1 MTFRLDPRIPL
12 VWRSP
17 DELQLGVDRAVV
29 RLQKVTRADER
40 MITALKAGITRSGLL
55 MLGASEGASEAD
67 LDTLLDSVSDA
78 LVPVGPVTPPS
89 RPRVCIDGRGE
100 AARQLA
106 ALLQELGCDV
116 ETVQDVAPVNFAVII
131 AHYVIDPQRY
141 GHWLR
146 RDIPHLAV
154 VFTDRGCEIGPVVE
168 PGIGPCLYCIE
179 LNRTDLDPQ
188 WPAMATQ
195 LVSRKAPTEEAL
207 AIAELLGFVAR
218 LVLTRL
224 NSSGFDRSASARLDA
239 TSMYRETETGRSTA
253 RRHSLHPK
261 CGCQSL
267 PETAMVASD
276 RPAGVRTQTSS
287 GAGADG
293 RE

>member
-17 DELQLGVDRAVV
+17 NELQLGVDRAVV
-29 RLQKVTRADER
+29 RLQKVSRADER
-40 MITALKAGITRSGLL
+40 MITALRAGITRSGLL

-67 LDTLLDSVSDA
+67 LDALLDSVSDA
-78 LVPVGPVTPPS
+78 LLPVGPVTPPS
-89 RPRVCIDGRGE
+89 RPRVCIDGSGR

-116 ETVQDVAPVNFAVII
+116 DTVQDSAPVDLAVII
-131 AHYVIDPQRY
+131 AHYVVDPQRY

-154 VFTDRGCEIGPVVE
+154 VFTDRGSEIGPIVE
-168 PGIGPCLYCIE
+168 PGVGPCLYCIE

-195 LVSRKAPTEEAL
+195 LAIRQAPTEEPL
-207 AIAELLGFVAR
+207 AIAELLGCLAR
-218 LVLTRL
+218 LILTRL
-224 NSSGFDRSASARLDA
+224 NSAGFERSTSVGRDA
-239 TSMYRETETGRSTA
+239 TSVYRETETGKTTA

-261 CGCQSL
+261 CGCRSL
-267 PETAMVASD
+267 PETATAASSH
-276 RPAGVRTQTSS
+276 PAGVRTQTSS
-287 GAGADG
+287 RAVVDG